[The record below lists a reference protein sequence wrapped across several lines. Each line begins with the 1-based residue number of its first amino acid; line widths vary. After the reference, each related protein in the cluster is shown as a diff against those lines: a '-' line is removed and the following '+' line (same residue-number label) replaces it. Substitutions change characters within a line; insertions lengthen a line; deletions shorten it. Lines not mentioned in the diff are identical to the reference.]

1 MELFM
6 GSRYQGTETEA
17 LALNCYIK
25 LQRAADS
32 VSGRTHRHIA
42 QANLSTS
49 QFGVLE
55 CLYHLGPLCQRDIGR
70 KILKSSGNIS
80 TVIDNLEKRGYVV
93 RQRSSTDRRYIS
105 VALTE
110 TGRKLIA
117 EAFPRHVEEIVANLE
132 KLTPREQQQL
142 SRLCKKLGLP

>member
-1 MELFM
+1 M

-17 LALNCYIK
+17 LALNSYIK

-32 VSGRTHRHIA
+32 VSGRAHRHIA
-42 QANLSTS
+42 QENLSTS

-110 TGRKLIA
+110 PGRALIA

-142 SRLCKKLGLP
+142 SRLCKKLGRP